1 MIFGTQAGNVRKG
14 APRGS
19 ISASFVTQAGNAR
32 NWKCS
37 KMPPRRLDFM
47 TFGFNHG
54 QKCSKKGSQE
64 LVQASLKVGA
74 LFIYSYGRSHTRSWG
89 PVYI

>member
-14 APRGS
+14 APGGS

-32 NWKCS
+32 KC
-37 KMPPRRLDFM
+37 PPRRLDFM
-47 TFGFNHG
+47 TFGFSHG

-74 LFIYSYGRSHTRSWG
+74 LFIYIG
-89 PVYI
+89 PFTLALFRCAK